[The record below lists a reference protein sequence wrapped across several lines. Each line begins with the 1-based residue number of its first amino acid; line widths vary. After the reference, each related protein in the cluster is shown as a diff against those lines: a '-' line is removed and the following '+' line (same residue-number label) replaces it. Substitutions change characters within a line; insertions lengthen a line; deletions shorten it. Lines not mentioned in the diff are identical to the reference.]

1 MKKQFMFAALAVGLL
16 SSCSNENE
24 SVSVNQP
31 EAGRE
36 LIQLGVSNGNAL
48 SVSTRGTGMVGDTEN
63 ASWNGQVLNI
73 MMVYQGTLTP
83 ASDKDVA
90 GNELGSIMYNVQLI
104 APTNGT
110 STGYITG
117 VESVSKQYYYYPTFG
132 NFDFYGYH
140 ADDAL
145 AEEQS
150 EFVPYV
156 DPTNDNQLLID
167 VKIDGSQDLMTAKA
181 DFSVDVLDA
190 KEGVWEGRSYSSYAA
205 RRDVQPTLKFNHLL
219 TKLNFKVV
227 AAEEPVIDEENSVN
241 TTIYIDK
248 IEVNSLA
255 NGQMVVANAAGELP
269 TSINWT
275 DEETEPMEVKEMVEG
290 KTSLQALTS
299 VAITTEG
306 NKIGEGLLVAPN
318 VTEYTGTIYMRQQ
331 PAGAT
336 ESILRPV
343 PMTIQIPSNAGSA
356 TFAAGTAYD
365 VTITLYGIQEIKV
378 TTELTPWNQGE
389 DIPLIPEDQIINQT
403 I

>member
-48 SVSTRGTGMVGDTEN
+48 SVSTRGTGMVGDTVN

-73 MMVYQGTLTP
+73 MMVNQGTLTP
-83 ASDKDVA
+83 ASDKDGE

-117 VESVSKQYYYYPTFG
+117 VESMSKQYYYYPTVG

-140 ADDAL
+140 ADDAF
-145 AEEQS
+145 AEGQS

-156 DPTNDNQLLID
+156 DPTNADQLLID

-190 KEGVWEGRSYSSYAA
+190 TKEGIWEGRNYSSYAA

-227 AAEEPVIDEENSVN
+227 AAEEPVIDEENDVN
-241 TTIYIDK
+241 TSIYIEK

-269 TSINWT
+269 SIINWT
-275 DEETEPMEVKEMVEG
+275 DEETVPMEVKEKVEG
-290 KTSLQALTS
+290 ETLLQALTP

-336 ESILRPV
+336 EGLLKPV

-378 TTELTPWNQGE
+378 TTELTPWNKGE
-389 DIPLIPEDQIINQT
+389 DIPLIPEDQI
-403 I
+403 